1 MVRECLILTKDTE
14 LKPLQNM
21 DEDALKMYFDTEI
34 NHILDKI
41 KGIKTEKP
49 EEPYR
54 ETLNSGDENEVNL
67 GDIDKIKEEMISAGG
82 SGREGGKGIN

>member
-1 MVRECLILTKDTE
+1 
-14 LKPLQNM
+14 M

-54 ETLNSGDENEVNL
+54 DTLNSNDENGVNL
-67 GDIDKIKEEMISAGG
+67 NEIDQIKEEMLSGG
-82 SGREGGKGIN
+82 SGNQRIVIEKINY